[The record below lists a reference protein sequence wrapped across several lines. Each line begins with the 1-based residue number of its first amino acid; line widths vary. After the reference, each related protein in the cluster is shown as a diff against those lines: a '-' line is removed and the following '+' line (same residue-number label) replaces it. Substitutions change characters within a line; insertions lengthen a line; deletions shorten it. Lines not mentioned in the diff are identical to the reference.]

1 MKDLNLPSES
11 LRLQMKELAEEVRYK
26 YSKKG
31 LADIFDILSEVSFFI
46 RKPINHEL
54 SGFTTYYRNHYIVFI
69 NTNFTLGHERF
80 TGAHELYHVLYNL
93 DIIKKEKVIFP
104 EEHHK
109 DEDKKAD
116 TFAAEFLMPEDYVKE
131 LFYKLINKN
140 PGELKPRHIVI
151 LQHRFKVSYKAM
163 LKRLVNLGLCTKYDE
178 LLKYSNLEYA
188 DKLQGL
194 TKREGYKIDLIL
206 PSRVTKIPDEYVEFV
221 KSNYEN
227 DLISY
232 KNMKTIFEFI
242 GINPEDLGYEYPE
255 EEVSDH
261 EV

>member
-1 MKDLNLPSES
+1 MQELNLPSEA
-11 LRLQMKELAEEVRYK
+11 LRLEMKELAEEVRYR

-46 RKPINHEL
+46 RKPINPEL
-54 SGFTTYYRNHYIVFI
+54 SGFTTYYRNQYIVFI
-69 NTNFTLGHERF
+69 NTNLTLGHERF
-80 TGAHELYHVLYNL
+80 TGAHELYHVLYNS

-104 EEHHK
+104 EEHYK

-140 PGELKPRHIVI
+140 PSELKVRHIVI
-151 LQHRFKVSYKAM
+151 MQHRFKVSYKAM
-163 LKRLVNLGLCTKYDE
+163 LKRLVNLRLCTKYE
-178 LLKYSNLEYA
+178 GLLKYSTLEYA
-188 DKLQGL
+188 DKLQQI
-194 TKREGYKIDLIL
+194 TNKEGYNIDLIV
-206 PSRVTKIPDEYVEFV
+206 PSRVTRIPDEYIEFV

-227 DLISY
+227 GLISY
-232 KNMKTIFEFI
+232 KNMKTVLEFV
-242 GINPEDLGYEYPE
+242 GISPEDLGFEHPE
-255 EEVSDH
+255 EKVSDH